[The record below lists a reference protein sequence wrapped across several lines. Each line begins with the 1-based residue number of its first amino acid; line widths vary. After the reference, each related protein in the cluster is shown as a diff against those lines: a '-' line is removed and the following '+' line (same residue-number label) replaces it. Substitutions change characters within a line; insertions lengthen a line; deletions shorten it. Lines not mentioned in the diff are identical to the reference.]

1 MKIFC
6 HQDVSNFLS
15 TVQEDNVENNVPRE
29 SYISASSSMVP
40 GGNFFVEEKTI
51 FPEAL

>member
-6 HQDVSNFLS
+6 HQDASNFLS
-15 TVQEDNVENNVPRE
+15 TVKEDNVENNVPRE
-29 SYISASSSMVP
+29 SFISSSTSMVP

-51 FPEAL
+51 FHGAL